1 MFICSNVLI
10 KLPQGLLEG
19 LRAHRKEDGSI
30 LLFRPH
36 ENARRMEI
44 GADRLCMPAPSVEQF
59 LEAVKLTVLAN
70 KHWVRALHTSC

>member
-1 MFICSNVLI
+1 MLI
-10 KLPQGLLEG
+10 KLWQGLLEG
-19 LRAHRKEDGSI
+19 IRAHRKEDGSI

-36 ENARRMEI
+36 ENALRMRT

-70 KHWVRALHTSC
+70 KRWVRMQDISC

>member
-1 MFICSNVLI
+1 MLI

-36 ENARRMEI
+36 ENALRMKI
-44 GADRLCMPAPSVEQF
+44 GAERLCMPAPRVEQF

-70 KHWVRALHTSC
+70 KHWVRTLDISC